1 MKKSYIGTGV
11 TGIVLLFVFSLF
23 CVSCGREGRATDM
36 KLARTEGM
44 VEVQDEKEKE
54 IPPAENMGL
63 YSGYRIDTKQ
73 AGYAWIDLD
82 RVKLAKMD
90 QNSAVEI
97 HRFRKA
103 LELQLRSGSI
113 YFNIAEPLG
122 EDESLSIRSSTMAI
136 GIRGTI
142 GWAELVDE
150 NQMKV
155 GILEGKVQCAV
166 TDPETGETVTAEV
179 SQGETAL
186 LIHQPGNDAIVLE
199 KIQESGLPEFV
210 KEELREDT
218 QAAERA
224 EAASGMVL
232 ASGGEDSED
241 TPEPG
246 QDREE
251 NTPEPDRKENSQL
264 LQEYLDQ
271 ELAPLYGYADLSPR
285 ENTYYPVDEYYTY
298 EVDRNW
304 TGLSGIANT
313 RILDLDGDGSD
324 EMLVVIVQGQQLDL
338 EVYEIENEVPV
349 MTGRITENRI
359 DEVGMGDDC
368 FYEKVLSVVE
378 SEGVRYLLF
387 TSQFSGFVT
396 GDGYFS
402 YVNLYRYDG
411 GKLYTPLTVLQ
422 SGVGSAGF
430 RYNAFQYDENGTLL
444 NEEIIYDGEDYENY
458 GDAYCHERMEALFG
472 QHGIGLGENAGM
484 INSNGI
490 FDAFLAPGT
499 EYERIVT
506 LRMTGEYLDDHVI
519 YQFSTDYGYIV
530 L

>member
-23 CVSCGREGRATDM
+23 CVSCGREGRAADM

-44 VEVQDEKEKE
+44 VEVQNEKEKE

-97 HRFRKA
+97 HRFRKV

-199 KIQESGLPEFV
+199 KIQESEMPEFV

-264 LQEYLDQ
+264 LH
-271 ELAPLYGYADLSPR
+271 G
-285 ENTYYPVDEYYTY
+285 
-298 EVDRNW
+298 
-304 TGLSGIANT
+304 GGSG
-313 RILDLDGDGSD
+313 
-324 EMLVVIVQGQQLDL
+324 
-338 EVYEIENEVPV
+338 
-349 MTGRITENRI
+349 
-359 DEVGMGDDC
+359 
-368 FYEKVLSVVE
+368 
-378 SEGVRYLLF
+378 
-387 TSQFSGFVT
+387 
-396 GDGYFS
+396 
-402 YVNLYRYDG
+402 
-411 GKLYTPLTVLQ
+411 
-422 SGVGSAGF
+422 
-430 RYNAFQYDENGTLL
+430 
-444 NEEIIYDGEDYENY
+444 
-458 GDAYCHERMEALFG
+458 
-472 QHGIGLGENAGM
+472 
-484 INSNGI
+484 
-490 FDAFLAPGT
+490 
-499 EYERIVT
+499 
-506 LRMTGEYLDDHVI
+506 
-519 YQFSTDYGYIV
+519 
-530 L
+530 